1 MRGCVF
7 CAFLAIVLQLSK
19 RGKIMER
26 LENRH
31 NSDTQTAIFEETSD
45 TLSIA
50 DMLKRTLERT
60 VASGEDMTRSLGQT
74 ARNQKLPPA
83 TLIKFLI
90 AAEGGSLA
98 KELHRAGID
107 ATPAAVSQRRR
118 QIPPAVFR
126 KVFLDFTSSSA
137 YGQPNRSWGKRW
149 SSPSRT
155 APWPQRQKPPALGR
169 HSGA

>member
-1 MRGCVF
+1 
-7 CAFLAIVLQLSK
+7 
-19 RGKIMER
+19 MER

-31 NSDTQTAIFEETSD
+31 NSDTQTTIFEETSD

-60 VASGEDMTRSLGQT
+60 ITSGEDMTRSLGQT

-118 QIPPAVFR
+118 QIPPAVFWPVTVPR
-126 KVFLDFTSSSA
+126 LI
-137 YGQPNRSWGKRW
+137 W
-149 SSPSRT
+149 SVTPAR
-155 APWPQRQKPPALGR
+155 PALSATTARRRGTINYI
-169 HSGA
+169 

>member
-1 MRGCVF
+1 MPSQMRGRVF
-7 CAFLAIVLQLSK
+7 LAFLAMVLQLSK

-31 NSDTQTAIFEETSD
+31 DLDTQTAIFEEIDNS
-45 TLSIA
+45 LSIA
-50 DMLKRTLERT
+50 DLHKRNLERT
-60 VASGEDMTRSLGQT
+60 IATSVDIAHT
-74 ARNQKLPPA
+74 ARSQQLPLEK
-83 TLIKFLI
+83 LIKFLI
-90 AAEGGSLA
+90 AAEGGPLA

-137 YGQPNRSWGKRW
+137 YGRYKGCRVLACDGTAVNMARNPNATQLRL
-149 SSPSRT
+149 
-155 APWPQRQKPPALGR
+155 Q
-169 HSGA
+169 